1 MVKTKNQDQIDMYE
15 IDVLPKLVYFESEI
29 PTFWPDE
36 VTLQVSR
43 NLIGN
48 RYISIFTFLR
58 GTRPSSSGLRSV
70 RTQM

>member
-36 VTLQVSR
+36 VTLQVEIMELYVSV
-43 NLIGN
+43 
-48 RYISIFTFLR
+48 
-58 GTRPSSSGLRSV
+58 SSHLSGERDHPQV
-70 RTQM
+70 D

>member
-36 VTLQVSR
+36 VTLQVDWLLNFMCP
-43 NLIGN
+43 NLP
-48 RYISIFTFLR
+48 TFGCIL
-58 GTRPSSSGLRSV
+58 G
-70 RTQM
+70 

>member
-36 VTLQVSR
+36 VTLQVDSK
-43 NLIGN
+43 
-48 RYISIFTFLR
+48 FMCPTFSCIL
-58 GTRPSSSGLRSV
+58 G
-70 RTQM
+70 

>member
-36 VTLQVSR
+36 VTLQVKI
-43 NLIGN
+43 LIEL
-48 RYISIFTFLR
+48 YSSVSSHISGER
-58 GTRPSSSGLRSV
+58 DHPQV
-70 RTQM
+70 D